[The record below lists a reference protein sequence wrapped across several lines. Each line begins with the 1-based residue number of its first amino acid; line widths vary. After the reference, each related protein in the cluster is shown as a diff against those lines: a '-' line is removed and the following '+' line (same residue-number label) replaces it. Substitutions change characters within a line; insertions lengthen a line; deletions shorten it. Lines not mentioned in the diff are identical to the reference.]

1 MEYICGDT
9 VPLQQKLWNETYL
22 LFPHQ
27 EVTLKL
33 GMGDALNRKWD
44 IRGMPTLQLVKS
56 VLGMLN
62 VTHSFVPT

>member
-9 VPLQQKLWNETYL
+9 VPLKRKLRNETNL

-33 GMGDALNRKWD
+33 GMRDALNRKWD
-44 IRGMPTLQLVKS
+44 IRGMLTWQLVKS